1 MYKKYLLKH
10 CFYHGQ
16 YSTKLLPCI
25 FSEKISFYINII
37 LIYMKCIR
45 RKIKLSIRILRKKNI
60 FLYKFLKIPINNNLI
75 LLDY

>member
-1 MYKKYLLKH
+1 MYIKYLLKN

-16 YSTKLLPCI
+16 HSTKLLPCI

-45 RKIKLSIRILRKKNI
+45 KKIKLNIRILRKETS
-60 FLYKFLKIPINNNLI
+60 F
-75 LLDY
+75 